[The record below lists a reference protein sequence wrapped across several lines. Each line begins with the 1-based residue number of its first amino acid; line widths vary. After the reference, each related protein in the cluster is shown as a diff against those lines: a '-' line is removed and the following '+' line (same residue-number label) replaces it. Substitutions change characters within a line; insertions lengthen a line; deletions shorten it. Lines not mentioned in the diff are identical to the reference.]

1 MNKQSLTFLFS
12 FCAISMA
19 AIEPSESWFEDQ
31 TVLGVNKENAHATY
45 TPYPTSS
52 ALIADKTFFDTP
64 WVETKSSLHK
74 SLNGQWKFN
83 YAPTPDEAPANFYQ
97 SGYDSSSWD
106 KIPVPSCWAMHG
118 YDTPMYMNVNYG
130 FDSSKYPKIVARN
143 DNNGYDVNPVGSYL
157 TEFTVPAS
165 WSDKE
170 LFLNFEGIYSA
181 AYVWVNGQFAGYSQA
196 ANTNHEFDITKYAVT
211 GTNRLAVKVIKWSD
225 GSYLECQDMMRWGG
239 IFRDVTL
246 TAVPKTFVRDHY
258 ITAEFPNAA
267 SNDFSTAKLKIELAL
282 ANRSTQ
288 TANVSAAIKVLDP
301 QGKEVANLSA
311 KSASVAA
318 GEENSRLTFEETFS
332 APKLWSCE
340 TPELYT
346 VIVSLKDAAGNE
358 TEAFATKHGFRDIRQ
373 KGKFIYINGQKVFF
387 KGVNRQDTHPVTGRV
402 QTLETLLQ
410 DVKMFKQYNINTVR
424 TSHCPHQPKMM
435 AMYDYFGI
443 YVMDEADLETHAI
456 DWALVNNSD
465 WTDAYVDREVRM
477 VLRDRNYPSVIFWS
491 MGNESRNGSN
501 FAACRE
507 AIRELDGRMVHY
519 EGQQE
524 FANSD
529 FTSKM
534 YPYER
539 DVISANNSNDE
550 RPHFFCEYAH
560 AMGQSLGNFVDYWDY
575 IENSKRIIG
584 GCIWDWADQAIYSP
598 REVVAGTYTPGDYR
612 TGYDYPGPHQDNFM
626 SNGIVGPERK
636 PTAKLAEVK
645 KVHQWIKMSNFGP
658 RLQKVRV
665 ENTYNFIDLSAF
677 KMLWSVSRNGHD
689 IQSGIIED
697 ANIAP
702 GKSKQITIPY
712 DSDLITEDAEYLVT
726 LKFVTREASSW
737 AEAGHVVAEEQ
748 FAINERPTLPDID
761 LDGLDATLETRG
773 NGPVVISGEGF
784 SYEFDAAGNLVSM
797 NVGGHDLIY
806 NGKGLKFDSYR
817 WIENDAPYSGVPPS
831 VSSMVSAKV
840 TGIKLVCSYDG
851 GDARGAKAVHLSA
864 TFENATD
871 VRYTN
876 YYTIYANGILDVKTT
891 YNNKNRSLLRLGQS
905 ISLTP
910 ALENLEYFARGPWS
924 NYADRKTASFAAVY
938 NTTVTDEHEEF
949 VRPQSM
955 GNHEELRYLKLTS
968 QQDPEFGLLIETEG
982 QVSFS
987 ALHHTEADYGAV
999 NHDKELQPRPEVIL
1013 HLDYQQK
1020 GIGNGSCGSEVWDRY
1035 LIPTY
1040 TPLTNRLRFTPLA
1053 AKGAGYAVP
1062 GGNKGAYLKS
1072 LVFEGK
1078 EIISATSA
1086 PKELYNTIASPV
1098 KVQTGN
1104 QQVFEFKT
1112 SETANVAAW
1121 IDLNN
1126 DQQFSADEKLNGMTL
1141 LIPADAHSGDYRMR
1155 IIVDSKTPDVNS
1167 TVNGTVYDMTLRAV
1181 NGRDSDVK
1189 YAIPDGELHSEKK
1202 AYLKAI
1208 TSNGAANDIAYTAE
1222 SCPENV
1228 YTLLNNRIK
1237 AYTGTKFTITFDA
1250 NEAGPRSTTQP
1261 YQDLR
1266 YNYAGIFADFT
1277 GSGVFQQISF
1287 HGHWINGA
1295 TATPQINIL
1304 ANYDDVMSITQ
1315 TFEIPQDVPAGE
1327 GRIRIIYE
1335 NAWTTLNKF
1344 SPYMQTI
1351 KEGIAYDIIVDIEEA
1366 ETGSLDF
1373 STLPEPSF
1381 DIPSG
1386 TMHSEGKAWVKHIST
1401 TDAIYNI
1408 DVDLS
1413 APENFYTELPDTVVT
1428 DAGTEIIV
1436 NYIANTAGPRS
1447 TTKAYQDLRY
1457 NYATVF
1463 LGLHG
1468 EIDMQRVKIIGE
1480 RMSGENLLANYDAV
1494 MNILCPVTIPASA
1507 QSGNAIIRIIYQN
1520 AWRYQ
1525 PEYDSH
1531 DITEG
1536 VAYDIPV
1543 KILAQQ
1549 SSIQELTDPQQTI
1562 SSEIYDLQ
1570 GRRISNQNLRPGVYI
1585 RNNTKILIK

>member
-1 MNKQSLTFLFS
+1 MKIQSFTFLLS
-12 FCAISMA
+12 LCAISVA
-19 AIEPSESWFEDQ
+19 AIEPSESWFENQ
-31 TVLGVNKENAHATY
+31 KVLGINKESAHATY
-45 TPYPTSS
+45 TPYPTLS
-52 ALIADKTFFDTP
+52 ALIADKSFFDTP
-64 WVETKSSLHK
+64 WVETKSSLRQN
-74 SLNGQWKFN
+74 LNGQWKFN
-83 YAPTPDEAPANFYQ
+83 YAPTPDKAPANFYQ
-97 SGYDSSSWD
+97 NDYDSSSWD

-130 FDSSKYPKIVARN
+130 FDSSQYPRIVARD

-181 AYVWVNGQFAGYSQA
+181 AYVWINGQFAGYSQA

-246 TAVPKTFVRDHY
+246 TAVPKIFVRDHY

-267 SNDFSTAKLKIELAL
+267 TNDFSTAKLKIELSL
-282 ANRSTQ
+282 ANRSSQ
-288 TANVSAAIKVLDP
+288 AANVSAAIKVLDP
-301 QGKEVANLSA
+301 QGKEVANLSE
-311 KSASVAA
+311 KSASVSV
-318 GEENSRLTFEETFS
+318 GEENAKLTFEETFS

-346 VIVSLKDAAGNE
+346 VIVSLKDAAGKE
-358 TEAFATKHGFRDIRQ
+358 TEAFATKYGFRDIRQ
-373 KGKFIYINGQKVFF
+373 KGSFIYINGRKVFF
-387 KGVNRQDTHPVTGRV
+387 KGVNRQDTHPVTGRM

-410 DVKMFKQYNINTVR
+410 DVKMFKQHNINTVR
-424 TSHCPHQPKMM
+424 TSHCPHAPKMM

-456 DWALVNNSD
+456 DWELVNNPD

-477 VLRDRNYPSVIFWS
+477 VLRDRNHPSVIFWS

-507 AIRELDGRMVHY
+507 AIRNLDGRMVHY
-519 EGQQE
+519 EGQQVYD
-524 FANSD
+524 NSD

-539 DVISANNSNDE
+539 DVISADNSNDE

-560 AMGQSLGNFVDYWDY
+560 SMGQSLGNFVDYWDY

-598 REVVAGTYTPGDYR
+598 QEVMAGTYKQGDYR
-612 TGYDYPGPHQDNFM
+612 TGYDYPGPHQDNFV

-665 ENTYNFIDLSAF
+665 NNTYNFIDLSSF
-677 KMLWSVSRNGHD
+677 KMLWSISRNGRD

-697 ANIAP
+697 ANVEP

-712 DSDLITEDAEYLVT
+712 NPGLITDDAEYLVT
-726 LKFVTREASSW
+726 LKFVTREATPW

-761 LDGLDATLETRG
+761 LDGLDANLETRG

-784 SYEFDAAGNLVSM
+784 SYEFDVDGNLVSM
-797 NVGGHDLIY
+797 NIGGHELIY
-806 NGKGLKFDSYR
+806 NGQGLKFDSYR
-817 WIENDAPYSGVPPS
+817 WIENDAPYSGVPPAA
-831 VSSMVSAKV
+831 SSMVSAKV
-840 TGIKLVCSYDG
+840 TGTKLVCSYDG

-864 TFENATD
+864 TLENSTD
-871 VRYTN
+871 VKYTN
-876 YYTIYANGILDVKTT
+876 YYTIYADGTLDVTTT
-891 YNNKNRSLLRLGQS
+891 YYNKNSNLLRLGQS

-968 QQDPEFGLLIETEG
+968 TEDSDFGLLIETEG

-987 ALHHTEADYGAV
+987 ALHHTEADYGTV
-999 NHDKELQPRPEVIL
+999 KHDKELQPRPEVIL

-1040 TPLTNRLRFTPLA
+1040 TPMTNRLRFTPLA
-1053 AKGAGYAVP
+1053 GKGGGYSVP

-1072 LVFEGK
+1072 LVFNGK
-1078 EIISATSA
+1078 EIVSAKSA
-1086 PKELYNTIASPV
+1086 PEDIYNVIETPV
-1098 KVQTGN
+1098 KAQTGN
-1104 QQVFEFKT
+1104 EQVFEFKT

-1126 DQQFSADEKLNGMTL
+1126 DQKFSNDEKLNGMTL
-1141 LIPADAHSGDYRMR
+1141 LIPADMPSGDYRLR
-1155 IIVDSKTPDVNS
+1155 IIVDDKTPNVNS
-1167 TVNGTVYDMTLRAV
+1167 PVNGTVYDLIIRTV
-1181 NGRDSDVK
+1181 TGRDDEVK
-1189 YAIPDGELHSEKK
+1189 YAIPDGTLHSDKE
-1202 AYLKAI
+1202 AYVKAI
-1208 TSNGAANDIAYTAE
+1208 TSSGATENIAYTAE
-1222 SCPENV
+1222 SCPANV
-1228 YTLLNNRIK
+1228 YTLLNNHIK
-1237 AYTGTKFTITFDA
+1237 AYTGSKFTITFDA
-1250 NEAGPRSTTQP
+1250 NEAGPRSTTKA

-1266 YNYAGIFADFT
+1266 YNYAGIFVDFYGT
-1277 GSGVFQQISF
+1277 GMFEQVSF
-1287 HGHWINGA
+1287 HGRWINA
-1295 TATPQINIL
+1295 STASQQTNIL

-1315 TFEIPQDVPAGE
+1315 TFEIPQDVPTGE

-1335 NAWTTLNKF
+1335 NAWTTLNNF
-1344 SPYMQTI
+1344 NPYMQTI

-1366 ETGSLDF
+1366 EEKPLDF

-1381 DIPSG
+1381 DIPAGS
-1386 TMHSEGKAWVKHIST
+1386 MHPDGKAWVKHIST
-1401 TDAIYNI
+1401 ADAVLNI
-1408 DVDLS
+1408 DVELS
-1413 APENFYTELPDTVVT
+1413 APEKFYTELSDTVIA

-1436 NYIANTAGPRS
+1436 NYIANAAGPRS
-1447 TTKAYQDLRY
+1447 TTNAYQDLRY

-1463 LGLHG
+1463 LGLPD
-1468 EIDMQRVKIIGE
+1468 EIEMQRVKVIGD
-1480 RMSGENLLANYDAV
+1480 RISGENFLANYDAV
-1494 MNILCPVTIPASA
+1494 MNILCPVTIPAFT
-1507 QSGNAIIRIIYQN
+1507 QSGTAIIRIIYQN

-1525 PEYDSH
+1525 PEYNSQ

-1543 KILAQQ
+1543 KIPAKE
-1549 SSIQELTDPQQTI
+1549 SSIQDVLSSRQSTA
-1562 SSEIYDLQ
+1562 SEIYDLQ
-1570 GRRISNQNLRPGVYI
+1570 GRCVSPHNLRPGVYI